1 VNRVL
6 SPLWRA
12 WDRASKV
19 WGDCA
24 GGAERWTHTASP
36 LAIPALRNANP
47 LLVTF
52 FLAVTQAGSHRIGGA
67 LVGGGASI
75 TPYWPG
81 AGLGLI
87 AVLVLGARYYPVL
100 FALYFLSGL
109 ERGVMWQTS
118 LGIATAGLVRNLAG
132 AWIYSQIVK
141 RRAVLGHF
149 ADLVAIVTASCLAP
163 ICSSGLGTASLLLGR
178 YYPLSAL
185 QSVAGRWWVSDM
197 LALLALTPVLVS
209 LAEYLLEPGHRITSH
224 LRALAEPMLTI
235 VVAGAVSYL
244 VFFRPESASLLFS
257 VFGLILLAVA
267 WRGPGTGRLVA
278 LVVAASAIWAAH
290 SDVGVFAGSRQDLL
304 SLDLFLVAISIS
316 GLALGAL
323 RSTGPLLVPASI
335 ALTGWALSGW
345 LYHSMDRDRRAYD
358 DSRLDRLVVAM
369 DDEIRTRLTIYE
381 NALRASGAYLAS
393 QPTPTRKELERYVL
407 SAGMIERY
415 PGTDGVSVA
424 QPVPDSEVGRYTD
437 RIRAEGLPGFRIFP
451 IPGSPPGPASEHF
464 VTIFAQI
471 PRNSVQVLGMDLA
484 TDPRRREAMQT
495 ARDTGKLSLSRRI
508 RVVKNG
514 VRRGLALYL
523 PVFRRDQPTA
533 TAEQRR
539 QALDAWVTIVFS
551 ADDFLKSV
559 LEHFEGQIE
568 LEAYDETPDVQNL
581 IFASG
586 ALSSSEHPVDRWTR
600 LQVEGRTLAL
610 GFRRSSRFPSVSK
623 APSAL
628 VAGATALLSLLL
640 AGLVVSLQSTRRR
653 AAFLAAEKT
662 KELAEALRV
671 ADSASRAKSE
681 FLANMSHEIRT
692 PMNAVLGMTDMVLE
706 TDLSSDQRENLSLV
720 RQSAEALLSV
730 INDILD
736 FSKVEAGKMEL
747 ETISFDLHSHLTG
760 TLKTLG
766 PRIREKNLEL
776 LADIHPDVPA
786 AVAGDPGRL
795 RQVLVNLVG
804 NAIKFTERGR
814 ITVMVTNEFPENAAP
829 NTEDR
834 RVTLHFAVRDTGI
847 GIPAAKRKKIFEPF
861 SQADGSATR
870 RFGGTGLGLTISACL
885 VELMGGKIWVDSELG
900 AGSTFHFTVPL
911 AISNKPVPSA
921 DQTAAPAQAVLDPK
935 AVGVRV
941 LLAEDN
947 HVNRIL
953 ALRLL
958 EKRGYAVQVA
968 EDGQIARDL
977 LQRQQ
982 FDLLVTD
989 IQMPGM
995 DGFELAWA
1003 IRQSE
1008 VGTGDRL
1015 PIIAMT
1021 AHALKG
1027 DEQKCLDAGMDG
1039 YVSKPVKAGDL
1050 YLAMERALAGKA
1062 PNADQVPS

>member
-1 VNRVL
+1 MNRVL
-6 SPLWRA
+6 SPLRRA

-19 WGDCA
+19 CGACA
-24 GGAERWTHTASP
+24 KGAETWTDGSS
-36 LAIPALRNANP
+36 LAVPALRNANP
-47 LLVTF
+47 LVVILV
-52 FLAVTQAGSHRIGGA
+52 LAMAHAASHRLGA
-67 LVGGGASI
+67 VLVGGGAPI
-75 TPYWPG
+75 TPFWPG
-81 AGLGLI
+81 AGLGLA

-100 FALYFLSGL
+100 FALYFLSAL
-109 ERGVMWQTS
+109 ERGVIWPAS
-118 LGIATAGLVRNLAG
+118 LGIAAAGLARNLAG

-141 RRAVLGHF
+141 RKVLLGHF
-149 ADLVAIVTASCLAP
+149 ADLVGIVIASCLAP
-163 ICSSGLGTASLLLGR
+163 ICSAGLGTACLLLGH
-178 YYPLSAL
+178 YYPLASWQA
-185 QSVAGRWWVSDM
+185 VAGRWWVSDM
-197 LALLALTPVLVS
+197 LALLAATPVLVS
-209 LAEYLLEPGHRITSH
+209 ATQYLLLPDHSVRSH
-224 LRALAEPMLTI
+224 LRAVGEAILTI
-235 VVAGAVSYL
+235 AVASVVSYL
-244 VFFRPESASLLFS
+244 VFFRPEGASLLFS

-267 WRGPGTGRLVA
+267 WRGPGTGRLFA
-278 LVVAASAIWAAH
+278 LVVSAGAMWAAH
-290 SDVGVFAGSRQDLL
+290 SDLGVFAGSHEDLL
-304 SLDLFLVAISIS
+304 SLDLFLVALSIS
-316 GLALGAL
+316 ALVLGAL
-323 RSTGPLLVPASI
+323 RLTGPLLVPASI

-381 NALRASGAYLAS
+381 NALRAAGAYMAS
-393 QPTPTRKELERYVL
+393 EPAPTRKEWERYVQT
-407 SAGMIERY
+407 AQMIERY

-424 QPVPDSEVGRYTD
+424 EPVLDSESERF
-437 RIRAEGLPGFRIFP
+437 AEHMQAQGVPGFRIFP
-451 IPGSPPGPASEHF
+451 IPGMPPEPVPEHF
-464 VTIFAQI
+464 VTVFAQI
-471 PRNSVQVLGMDLA
+471 PKTAIPVLGMDLA
-484 TDPRRREAMQT
+484 TEPRRREAMQI
-495 ARDTGKLSLSRRI
+495 ARDTGKLTLSRRI

-514 VRRGLALYL
+514 TRRGLALFL
-523 PVFRRDQPTA
+523 PVFRRDQPVA
-533 TAEQRR
+533 TVEERR
-539 QALDAWVTIVFS
+539 HSLNAWVIIVFS

-559 LEHFEGQIE
+559 LDRFEGHIE
-568 LEAYDETPDVQNL
+568 LEAYDETPEQENL

-586 ALSSSEHPVDRWTR
+586 PLSSSKHPVDRWTR

-610 GFRRSSRFPSVSK
+610 GFRRSSHFPSVSK

-692 PMNAVLGMTDMVLE
+692 PMNAVLGMTELVLE
-706 TDLSSDQRENLSLV
+706 TDLAPDQREDLILV
-720 RQSAEALLSV
+720 RQSAEGLLCV

-747 ETISFDLHSHLTG
+747 ETLSFDVRSHLNA

-766 PRIREKNLEL
+766 PRTREKGLDL
-776 LADIHPDVPA
+776 VADVHPDVPA

-795 RQVLVNLVG
+795 RQILVNLVG

-814 ITVMVTNEFPENAAP
+814 ITVTVTNEP
-829 NTEDR
+829 NEVDPLTPEDR
-834 RVTLHFAVRDTGI
+834 RVTLHFAVLDTGI

-885 VELMGGKIWVDSELG
+885 VELMGGTIWVDSELG
-900 AGSTFHFTVPL
+900 IGSTFHFTVPL
-911 AISNKPVPSA
+911 AISNKPVPSEDPGA
-921 DQTAAPAQAVLDPK
+921 AAAAAPDPK
-935 AVGVRV
+935 AQGVRV

-958 EKRGYAVQVA
+958 EKRGYVVQVA

-982 FDLLVTD
+982 FDLLLTD
-989 IQMPGM
+989 IQMPVL

-1003 IRQSE
+1003 VRQSE

-1015 PIIAMT
+1015 PIVAMT

-1039 YVSKPVKAGDL
+1039 YVSKPVKAVDL
-1050 YLAMERALAGKA
+1050 YVAMERALAGKTA
-1062 PNADQVPS
+1062 TIPSA

>member
-1 VNRVL
+1 
-6 SPLWRA
+6 
-12 WDRASKV
+12 V
-19 WGDCA
+19 WGVCA
-24 GGAERWTHTASP
+24 KGAEKWTHTASP
-36 LAIPALRNANP
+36 LAIPALKDANF
-47 LLVTF
+47 LLIIL
-52 FLAVTQAGSHRIGGA
+52 FLALLQAGSHRLGGA

-75 TPYWPG
+75 TPFWPG
-81 AGLGLI
+81 AGLGLV
-87 AVLVLGARYYPVL
+87 AVLVLGWRYYPVL
-100 FALYFLSGL
+100 FALYFLSAV
-109 ERGVMWQTS
+109 ERGVMWQAS
-118 LGIATAGLVRNLAG
+118 LGIATAGLTRNLVA
-132 AWIYSQIVK
+132 AWIYSRIV
-141 RRAVLGHF
+141 RRKALLGHF
-149 ADLVAIVTASCLAP
+149 AEPLAIVTASCVAP
-163 ICSSGLGTASLLLGR
+163 ICSASLGTASLLSGR
-178 YYPLSAL
+178 YYPLAAW

-197 LALLALTPVLVS
+197 LALLALTPVLIS
-209 LAEYLLEPGHRITSH
+209 GAEYLIEPARLHHPKPH
-224 LRALAEPMLTI
+224 LRALGEAILTI
-235 VVAGAVSYL
+235 AFAAAASYL
-244 VFFRPESASLLFS
+244 VFFRPEGASLLFS
-257 VFGLILLAVA
+257 VFGLILVAVA
-267 WRGPGTGRLVA
+267 WRGSAAGRLVA
-278 LVVAASAIWAAH
+278 LVVCVAAMWAAH
-290 SDVGVFAGSRQDLL
+290 SDRGVFAGSHQDLL
-304 SLDLFLVAISIS
+304 SLDLFLVAVSIS

-323 RSTGPLLVPASI
+323 RATGPLLVPASI

-381 NALRASGAYLAS
+381 NALRSSGAFLAS
-393 QPTPTRKELERYVL
+393 QPPPTRKEWERYVIA
-407 SAGMIERY
+407 AGMIERY

-424 QPVPDSEVGRYTD
+424 QPVADSEVQSYTD
-437 RIRAEGLPGFRIFP
+437 RIRAGGLPGFRIFP
-451 IPGSPPGPASEHF
+451 IPGSPPGPAPEHF

-471 PRNSVQVLGMDLA
+471 PRNAIPVLGMDLA
-484 TDPRRREAMQT
+484 TDPRRREAMQM
-495 ARDTGKLSLSRRI
+495 ARDTGRLSLSRRI

-514 VRRGLALYL
+514 VRRGLALFL
-523 PVFRRDQPTA
+523 PVYRRGQPIETV
-533 TAEQRR
+533 EQRR
-539 QALDAWVTIVFS
+539 QALDAWVIIVFS

-559 LEHFEGQIE
+559 LEHFEGQVE
-568 LEAYDETPDVQNL
+568 LGAYDETPDPQNL
-581 IFASG
+581 MFASG

-600 LQVEGRTLAL
+600 LKVEGRTLAL

-681 FLANMSHEIRT
+681 FMANISHEIRT
-692 PMNAVLGMTDMVLE
+692 PMNAVLGMTELVLE
-706 TDLSSDQRENLSLV
+706 TELSRDQRENLVLV

-747 ETISFDLHSHLTG
+747 ETISFDLHSHVTG
-760 TLKTLG
+760 TLKILG

-776 LADIHPDVPA
+776 IADIHPDVPV

-814 ITVMVTNEFPENAAP
+814 ITVTVTAESALARPHGE
-829 NTEDR
+829 TETSASDDR

-847 GIPAAKRKKIFEPF
+847 GIPAAKRMKIFEPF

-885 VELMGGKIWVDSELG
+885 VELMGGRIWVESELG

-911 AISNKPVPSA
+911 AISHKPLPAA
-921 DQTAAPAQAVLDPK
+921 DAAPATTALDPK

-958 EKRGYAVQVA
+958 EKRGYFVQLA

-1003 IRQSE
+1003 VRQSE

-1039 YVSKPVKAGDL
+1039 YVSKPVKATDL
-1050 YLAMERALAGKA
+1050 YLAMERALAGKT